1 MFNQSF
7 AVELPDTAIIVVWR
21 KFTLLISWPV
31 APDTVIIM
39 VWRRLHKTNTFKPG
53 AALRKV
59 IPEMI
64 FLSAAP
70 CRKMHYRHNLES
82 VCKALCMMM
91 SVQQVMRIP
100 V

>member
-1 MFNQSF
+1 MNRHDIKS
-7 AVELPDTAIIVVWR
+7 VNGVPDTAIIVVWR

-31 APDTVIIM
+31 APDIVIIM
-39 VWRRLHKTNTFKPG
+39 VWRRLHKTNIFKPG

-70 CRKMHYRHNLES
+70 RRKMHYRHNLES
-82 VCKALCMMM
+82 VCIFNLAFQTKTG
-91 SVQQVMRIP
+91 
-100 V
+100 